1 VDLASPARVPLGA
14 RAKAVATVASAFADD
29 PVERWLWPA
38 DDEYAAHFPAFVE
51 AFAGPAFEG
60 GTAWMLDSYSAIALW
75 LAPGAEPDG
84 ESIVGVLSETVA
96 AAKHDDTFAVLRQ
109 MEESHPSAAHWY
121 LPWLAVE
128 HRLRGKGLGST
139 LLKQCLAH
147 VDASGL
153 PAYLETP
160 NPRTIPLYERHG
172 FKITGVARAGDCPP
186 MTQMLRAQ
194 GGLEQAQSSERVST

>member
-1 VDLASPARVPLGA
+1 VDVTLPLEVPVGG
-14 RAKAVATVASAFADD
+14 RAKAVAVVASAFADD
-29 PVERWLWPA
+29 PVERWLWPEGN
-38 DDEYAAHFPAFVE
+38 EYAAHFPAFVE
-51 AFAGPAFEG
+51 AFAGPAFDG
-60 GTAWMLDSYSAIALW
+60 HTAWMLDECSAIALW

-84 ESIVGVLSETVA
+84 DSIASVLSETVA
-96 AAKHDDTFAVLRQ
+96 AVKHEDTFAVLQQ
-109 MEESHPSAAHWY
+109 MEDNHPSAPHWY

-128 HRLRGKGLGST
+128 HGRQGEGLGST

-172 FKITGVARAGDCPP
+172 FKTTAVAQAGDCPP
-186 MTQMLRAQ
+186 ITQMLRA
-194 GGLEQAQSSERVST
+194 AV

>member
-1 VDLASPARVPLGA
+1 VDLASPEQVPVGGRA
-14 RAKAVATVASAFADD
+14 RAIATVASAFADD
-29 PVERWLWPA
+29 PVERWLWPE

-51 AFAGPAFEG
+51 AFAGPAFERD
-60 GTAWMLDSYSAIALW
+60 TAWMLDSYSAIALW

-84 ESIVGVLSETVA
+84 DSIVGVLSETVA
-96 AAKHDDTFAVLRQ
+96 AARHEDTFAVLQQ
-109 MEESHPSAAHWY
+109 MEESHPSAPHWY

-128 HRLRGKGLGST
+128 HSLRGKGLGST
-139 LLKQCLAH
+139 LLKQCLSH

-172 FKITGVARAGDCPP
+172 FKVTAVAQAGDCPP
-186 MTQMLRAQ
+186 ITQMLRK
-194 GGLEQAQSSERVST
+194 SSQCR

>member
-1 VDLASPARVPLGA
+1 VDLASPARVPPGE
-14 RAKAVATVASAFADD
+14 RAKAVATVASAFAED
-29 PVERWLWPA
+29 PVERWLWPE
-38 DDEYAAHFPAFVE
+38 DDEYAAHFPEFVE
-51 AFAGPAFEG
+51 AFAGPAFEQD
-60 GTAWMLDSYSAIALW
+60 TAWMLDDFSAVALW

-96 AAKHDDTFAVLRQ
+96 AARHEDTFAVLQQ
-109 MEESHPSAAHWY
+109 MEESHPSARHWY

-128 HRLRGKGLGST
+128 HGLHGEGLGST
-139 LLKQCLAH
+139 LLKQCLSR

-172 FKITGVARAGDCPP
+172 FKVTAVAQAGDCPP
-186 MTQMLRAQ
+186 ITQMLRE
-194 GGLEQAQSSERVST
+194 GR